1 MMKKMKIKKKE
12 KIKKGEFKECKTLKE
27 LIQKF
32 PNLVQ
37 HIENSTEFDKT
48 LTDNFIRLNKII
60 KNNISN
66 YFELNN
72 KKSKDE
78 PDKISE
84 KIMNFFMSNIYDKL
98 FNSQIQ
104 EKDHTFYKKCVSFSW
119 IELKDLIGENNLILD
134 NFLPIIIQ
142 YINEIETARTPK
154 KKLELISQIKRVI
167 NDTYI
172 FNNGKPIM
180 EVDEYLPSFAFAL
193 IKAKPKKAISNL
205 NFIKVFFDSSKE
217 QSVTFFESAIQFVSN
232 LNYDQL
238 KDISKEEFEK
248 KINEVNNNSNI

>member
-1 MMKKMKIKKKE
+1 M
-12 KIKKGEFKECKTLKE
+12 
-27 LIQKF
+27 
-32 PNLVQ
+32 VQ

-84 KIMNFFMSNIYDKL
+84 KIMNFFISNIYNKL
-98 FNSQIQ
+98 FNTSDDIK
-104 EKDHTFYKKCVSFSW
+104 EKDHNFYQKCFSCSW

-154 KKLELISQIKRVI
+154 KKLELITQIKRVI

-248 KINEVNNNSNI
+248 KINEVNNNSNV